1 MKKAVIVGIDVSKS
15 WLDAHVIA
23 DRNITNSW
31 LRVDNSIRGFKK
43 MVKWISTQSGEEICR
58 WLVCMEHTGSYSYK
72 LNLFLQENKICQSMV
87 NPLAIKRS
95 MGIVRG
101 KNDKADARTIAL
113 YAKRFE
119 ESLEF
124 YQLPSEALQK
134 LKIQLVQRE
143 RIINMKRQLE
153 LANDSLKDMPTSA
166 TKEVTRQ
173 NNQLRKLLVKNL
185 TDLDKLIKETIRSE
199 EDLSSK
205 AKMIESIPG
214 VGPQISAHVLVATQ
228 GMTRFTNS
236 RKFACYCGV
245 APFEYSSGSSY
256 RAKTKVHHLA
266 NKKLKSLFHLGALS
280 ALQMEG
286 DLRQYYERKLAEG
299 KNAMCV
305 INAIRFKLIDRI
317 FAVVKRGE
325 KYDPDYAKKA
335 A

>member
-1 MKKAVIVGIDVSKS
+1 VT
-15 WLDAHVIA
+15 DA
-23 DRNITNSW
+23 W

-43 MVKWISTQSGEEICR
+43 LAKWVSEQTNAEVGK
-58 WLVCMEHTGSYSYK
+58 WLVCMEHTGSYSYR
-72 LNLFLQENKICQSMV
+72 LNLFLQEQSICQCMI

-95 MGIVRG
+95 MGIIRG
-101 KNDKADARTIAL
+101 KNDRADARTIAQ

-143 RIINMKRQLE
+143 RMINMKRQLE
-153 LANDSLKDMPTSA
+153 LGNDSLKDMPTTITQQV
-166 TKEVTRQ
+166 TKQ
-173 NNQLRKLLVKNL
+173 NNQLRKQLVENIKE
-185 TDLDKLIKETIRSE
+185 LDKLITETVRSE
-199 EDLSSK
+199 EDLNSQ

-228 GMTRFTNS
+228 GMTRFKSS

-245 APFEYSSGSSY
+245 APFEYTSGSSY
-256 RAKTKVHHLA
+256 RAKTKVHYLA

-280 ALQMEG
+280 ALQIEG
-286 DLRQYYERKLAEG
+286 DLKQYYERKLAEG
-299 KNAMCV
+299 KNPMCV
-305 INAIRFKLIDRI
+305 INAVRFKLIDRI
-317 FAVVKRGE
+317 FAVVRRGE
-325 KYDPDYAKKA
+325 NYERNYIKKA